1 MARTIFF
8 NGPILTVDTQD
19 RVVEAVLVDGEKIL
33 AAGDLAWIEAQAGPG
48 CARRDLG
55 GRTMVPAFIDPHG
68 HFPDSGYLGRLRADL
83 APPPVGDCATLDE
96 ALARLSDLAA
106 RTPPG
111 EWVMGSLYEPASV
124 PEGRFPTREELDRVS
139 TDHPV
144 WVIHFTGHAGVGN
157 SLALAARGI
166 DRDSPD
172 PVGGRFGRDPATGD
186 LNGLLTGMAAMG
198 DLGDSEF
205 QVTWDRFREACDAAT
220 REYHE
225 QGVALAQNAWATE
238 TLLGYFLR
246 LDAEEAAGIDLV
258 VLPAGH
264 LEPALS
270 EGRIDLP
277 APRAGGRVRLG
288 PRKLF
293 GDGSFH
299 IQTACITE
307 PYHKPLNGGAGYR
320 CPPSITR
327 DQMVRRIGPLHRAG
341 HQVHIHSNGD
351 ATSDILLDAFED
363 VLAAHPR
370 DDHRLTLIHTQ
381 VLREDQLDRMA
392 RLGVTASFFPAHM
405 YYWGDFHRDVTFG
418 PERVKNMCPTRWA
431 ADRGIRFTI
440 HNDAQVTPTRPL
452 HLMWCA
458 VNRMT
463 HTGNVLGTEQA
474 LTPREALRAHTI
486 DAAWQVFLEHER
498 GSIEPGKRADFAI
511 LSANPLDDPMAIR
524 DIQVQE
530 TIVLGQSVFQ
540 REDRCPAS

>member
-1 MARTIFF
+1 MTPAIFF
-8 NGPILTVDTQD
+8 NGTILTVDAQD
-19 RVVEAVLVDGEKIL
+19 RIAEAVLVRDGKIL
-33 AAGDLAWIEAQAGPG
+33 AVGSLAELEARAGPQ
-48 CARRDLG
+48 AFRHDLG
-55 GRTMVPAFIDPHG
+55 GRTMIPAFLDPHG
-68 HFPDSGYLGRLRADL
+68 HFPDSGYLGRMRADL
-83 APPPVGDCATLDE
+83 APPPVGDCRSLDE
-96 ALARLSDLAA
+96 ALSRLSDLAA

-111 EWVMGSLYEPASV
+111 EWVMGSLYDPASI
-124 PEGRFPTREELDRVS
+124 PEARFPTRKELDRVS
-139 TDHPV
+139 KDHPV

-157 SLALAARGI
+157 SRALAARGI
-166 DRDSPD
+166 DRHSPD
-172 PVGGRFGRDPATGD
+172 PVGGRFGRDPRTGELD
-186 LNGLLTGMAAMG
+186 GLLTGMAAMG

-205 QVTWDRFREACDAAT
+205 QVTWDHFREACKAAT
-220 REYHE
+220 REYHA
-225 QGVALAQNAWATE
+225 QGISLAQNAWATE

-246 LDAEEAAGIDLV
+246 LDAEEAAGLDLV

-270 EGRIDLP
+270 EGLLDLP
-277 APRAGGRVRLG
+277 AARPGGHVRLG

-307 PYHKPLNGGAGYR
+307 PYYRPLNGEAGYL

-327 DQMVRRIGPLHRAG
+327 DEMVRKIGPLHRAG

-363 VLAAHPR
+363 VMNTHPL
-370 DDHRLTLIHTQ
+370 DDHRLTLIHAQ

-392 RLGVTASFFPAHM
+392 RLGVTISFFPAHM

-418 PERVKNMCPTRWA
+418 PERVKTMCPTRWA

-458 VNRMT
+458 VNRMS
-463 HTGNVLGTEQA
+463 HTGSVLGTEQA

-486 DAAWQVFLEHER
+486 DAAWQVFLENER

-524 DIQVQE
+524 DIRVEE
-530 TIVLGQSVFQ
+530 TIILGETVH
-540 REDRCPAS
+540 EGTGA